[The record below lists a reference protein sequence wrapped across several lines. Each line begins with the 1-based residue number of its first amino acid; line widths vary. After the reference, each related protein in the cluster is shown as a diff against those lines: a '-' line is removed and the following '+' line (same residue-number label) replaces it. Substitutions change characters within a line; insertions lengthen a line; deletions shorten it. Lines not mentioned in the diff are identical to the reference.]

1 MPASFV
7 NSNEQQ
13 PSLEQELSIAER
25 IKAARESV
33 SYSLDD
39 LALTCG
45 LTHAELSDIER
56 GDRSR
61 RGKIEES
68 CRSPTDPVHGPACG
82 CPLG

>member
-56 GDRSR
+56 G
-61 RGKIEES
+61 
-68 CRSPTDPVHGPACG
+68 TDLDEAKLKRIAAALQIPFTALLADVR
-82 CPLG
+82 